1 MRRNGR
7 AVSGHATAV
16 RRGRAVTRMAL
27 GVVLVLVACRAKP
40 MPPREAEVP
49 SIPGDTQ
56 AQPVPV
62 PAAPTV
68 GPEVPPGAPVGPVAP
83 PARTPTGGAKT
94 PPSPY
99 IGYDS
104 AFGPTFELD
113 STGKAVPIKTKK
125 PGGA

>member
-1 MRRNGR
+1 MWTMRRGM
-7 AVSGHATAV
+7 VLAT
-16 RRGRAVTRMAL
+16 
-27 GVVLVLVACRAKP
+27 VLALVACRAKP

-49 SIPGDTQ
+49 PVPGDTQ
-56 AQPVPV
+56 AQPVAV

-68 GPEVPPGAPVGPVAP
+68 GPDVPSGAPVGPVVPPGSGSGAAP
-83 PARTPTGGAKT
+83 ATRTPMGGAKA